1 MTMTIFWIMQAL
13 MLASGFIGFMIG
25 KMGFANSVQE
35 VKDEIARLAKQVSD
49 ASTPAP
55 APTPAPTPTP

>member
-1 MTMTIFWIMQAL
+1 MFWIMQAL
-13 MLASGFIGFMIG
+13 MLASGFLGYMIG

-49 ASTPAP
+49 ASTPP
-55 APTPAPTPTP
+55 ATPPTTPTP